1 MGWYRLLWV
10 GLLWYGLVGI
20 YVYRFSNA
28 LSRHSS
34 SFKTIYND
42 ILELASNVL
51 ADANKRVQ
59 EKIEEMEKLK
69 SDLESNGTICLSN
82 LNHDEKNDE

>member
-1 MGWYRLLWV
+1 MKDEETEDV
-10 GLLWYGLVGI
+10 
-20 YVYRFSNA
+20 SNA
-28 LSRHSS
+28 VSRHSS
-34 SFKTIYND
+34 SFKTVYND

-69 SDLESNGTICLSN
+69 SDLESNETIYLSN
-82 LNHDEKNDE
+82 INHDEKNDDMPAPMTTF